1 MQDLLQRFRNTSIS
15 HKLTIIIVATSC
27 IVLLLAS
34 TAFVSYGLVTF
45 RRQMVRNLTVQAQI
59 IGRNTSTSLGVND
72 LRVTTEVL
80 TALEAE
86 PSIVLA
92 YIIDMDNGILSKYI
106 RQYAEESPLWP
117 IPKTPGYEF
126 TSEYLHLYQY
136 IYIDEKPMGMIYIQT
151 NLKSLYT
158 RLYRY
163 IAIAGV
169 V

>member
-59 IGRNTSTSLGVND
+59 IGHNISTSLGVND

-106 RQYAEESPLWP
+106 RQYAE
-117 IPKTPGYEF
+117 
-126 TSEYLHLYQY
+126 
-136 IYIDEKPMGMIYIQT
+136 
-151 NLKSLYT
+151 
-158 RLYRY
+158 
-163 IAIAGV
+163 
-169 V
+169 